1 MHFMKSV
8 VILIKVDEIYNIS
21 KSARNCLLLKRSGAD
36 SGWSEGSI
44 CFLHKVKH
52 CVERI

>member
-1 MHFMKSV
+1 MYFMKGV

-44 CFLHKVKH
+44 CFLQKVKH
-52 CVERI
+52 WVERI